1 MAADRRGDNEGLAS
15 ALVSVI
21 LDTNFLFVPL
31 RFGVDIFEELERVLG
46 RPVRCLVP
54 RSVVEELNLLKRGSN
69 PSFQKEIDFALEL
82 VRRCQVTDEE
92 RILAGDVDDHIMH
105 LAIRTEY
112 PVATND
118 KEFRRRL
125 RAEGVPVIFLR
136 QRTHLELI
144 GRIK

>member
-1 MAADRRGDNEGLAS
+1 MAADRRGNSEGLAS
-15 ALVSVI
+15 SLASVI

-46 RPVRCLVP
+46 RHIRCIVP
-54 RSVVEELNLLKRGSN
+54 RPVIRELNLLKRDSN

-82 VRRCQVTDEE
+82 VRRCHVTDGD
-92 RILAGDVDDHIMH
+92 RVLAGGVDDHIMR
-105 LAIRTEY
+105 LAIQTGY

-136 QRTHLELI
+136 QRTHLELV